1 MDLFL
6 VMNRNQKKRMKM
18 PLKKGKAQQFV
29 SSNIRKLRKEG
40 YPIKQAI
47 AIALDMAGKKKK
59 SGPKKR
65 KKKMVGK

>member
-6 VMNRNQKKRMKM
+6 VMNPNLKKRIQM
-18 PLKKGKAQQFV
+18 PLKKGKGQQFV

-59 SGPKKR
+59 SKPKKR
-65 KKKMVGK
+65 KKK

>member
-1 MDLFL
+1 
-6 VMNRNQKKRMKM
+6 M